1 MSSSP
6 SSEPKRRRWPRR
18 VAVALG
24 VLVLA
29 YVVLLLGFQRELLFP
44 RRWVQATGMPVEA
57 GMREVSL
64 ESGAEAW
71 FAAAEGATPQA
82 PGPLVIYAHG
92 NGEVIDRCGGRMN
105 WYRERGIS
113 VLLVE
118 YRGYGRS
125 PGSPSQ
131 ARIVSDFVEAYDLA
145 ITFPEVDERRVA
157 FHGLSLGGGVVCSLA
172 GERSPAALILQSTF
186 TSIPDVAPWWAAS
199 VLALDRFDNLE
210 CVADYEGPV
219 LIVHGRNDTLVP
231 VEQAE
236 RMHAASS
243 SSELV
248 LYGGGHNDAPPEGW
262 RAIAGF
268 VNANL

>member
-1 MSSSP
+1 M
-6 SSEPKRRRWPRR
+6 
-18 VAVALG
+18 AIALG
-24 VLVLA
+24 VLAVA
-29 YVVLLLGFQRELLFP
+29 YVVLLLAFQRELLFP
-44 RRWVQATGMPVEA
+44 RRWVHSTGMPVEA
-57 GMREVSL
+57 GMRQVSL
-64 ESGAEAW
+64 GSGAEAW
-71 FAAAEGATPQA
+71 FAVADGVTPEK
-82 PGPLVIYAHG
+82 PGPLVVYAHG
-92 NGEVIDRCGGRMN
+92 NGEVIDRCDARMN

-125 PGSPSQ
+125 PGSPSE
-131 ARIVSDFVEAYDLA
+131 ARIVTDFVEAYDLA
-145 ITFPEVDERRVA
+145 ITFREVDERRVA

-172 GERSPAALILQSTF
+172 AQRSPAALILQSTF

-210 CVADYEGPV
+210 CVGGYEGPV
-219 LIVHGRNDTLVP
+219 LILHGRNDTLVP

-248 LYGGGHNDAPPEGW
+248 LYDAGHNEAPPKVWQE
-262 RAIAGF
+262 IAGF
-268 VNANL
+268 LNANL